1 LDGNRIAYVRP
12 GRGGADIWAAN
23 VNGGGRTWLTSAPG
37 DDTQPA
43 WSYDSSHLA
52 FVSDR
57 AGRPQVFVM
66 EDDGGDQHQVAPQ
79 QADQSSPSWFGS
91 WSWGR
96 IVFVSD
102 LDGTNDVWEVFPGN
116 APTSLHQ
123 TTFDE
128 AQTDVSASLGLAFV
142 RIKPDGESRI
152 DMRTLPTTRAVTERP
167 RSRIAG
173 ITPTAI
179 PHGSLL
185 PCGMLPSTHRRRRT

>member
-1 LDGNRIAYVRP
+1 
-12 GRGGADIWAAN
+12 
-23 VNGGGRTWLTSAPG
+23 
-37 DDTQPA
+37 
-43 WSYDSSHLA
+43 
-52 FVSDR
+52 
-57 AGRPQVFVM
+57 M

-152 DMRTLPTTRAVTERP
+152 RYEDSSDYQGGDRAAPVTDRGDHTDSDPAWVSPAVWNAAFDAQAKENLTAAADAAQSIRDNSGSFSNAGTAPCIRLFPPSATTRVEWPPQVTR
-167 RSRIAG
+167 
-173 ITPTAI
+173 
-179 PHGSLL
+179 
-185 PCGMLPSTHRRRRT
+185 